1 MNSDLIS
8 QSPSRIEAVTDFIRT
23 IHKINAILLSF
34 FILAHL
40 ATHFSGIFGVETYSA
55 VQAFFRTAYRIPVLE
70 FGLITLVLSQMLL
83 GLGLV
88 ILSFKREKPSGFW
101 AWAQILSGLYL
112 ILFLSQHLIALLMVR
127 MDFDLDTTFFWPA
140 SVMTSSPGIFYFGP
154 YYFLAIVSILTHI
167 GAALRYHLISNGY
180 EKLGHKTGIGF
191 LLTGNLLAIMIV
203 PALSGAYFPIE
214 IPQVWI
220 DYVRAHVPNAVF
232 F

>member
-1 MNSDLIS
+1 MNNNLVDSSIPRL
-8 QSPSRIEAVTDFIRT
+8 EAVTDFIRT

-40 ATHFSGIFGVETYSA
+40 ATHFSGIFGIETYNA
-55 VQAFFRTAYRIPVLE
+55 VQTFFRTAYRIPPLE
-70 FGLITLVLSQMLL
+70 FGLITLVVSQMLL

-88 ILSFKREKPSGFW
+88 VLSFKREKPSGFW

-112 ILFLSQHLIALLMVR
+112 ILFLSQHLIALLIVR
-127 MDFDLDTTFFWPA
+127 TDFELDTTFFWPA
-140 SVMTSSPGIFYFGP
+140 SVMTSSPGIYYFAP

-167 GAALRYHLISNGY
+167 GAALRYHLMSNGY
-180 EKLGHKTGIGF
+180 EKAGRKTGIGF
-191 LLTGNLLAIMIV
+191 LLGGCLLAMIIV

-214 IPQVWI
+214 LPQVWI
-220 DYVRAHVPNAVF
+220 DYVRAHIPDAVF